1 MKNQPEEKPAA
12 GGGAA
17 TSTGSELA
25 RVLAILGVNLIFVMV
40 AVVFT
45 STGRGK
51 LPDLNFQTLMV
62 GLLPVSAAMGLML
75 GCRRLDLSLP
85 AVFALMIALRG
96 NPFIL
101 HGSEISRMGILCGIG
116 AGLGAASA
124 LVTWIG
130 RMASA
135 LWTALLAMAL
145 WAVLPQVSVLMPT
158 SGMWAWPV
166 ALAAALGALVVG
178 GMAMGLTGMVALP
191 STPPIIR
198 TGARGLSGL
207 VGAWMVAGVALAL
220 AAQSADAK
228 PMAGDPLAAYPAM
241 LAAGAL
247 GGAYILRGRW
257 GAVVAVALT
266 CVSHLAWAFTVS
278 TDFGSPLADALV
290 PMAAPLAAVPLY
302 LLVDRAIRSSTSES
316 APTGLLA

>member
-1 MKNQPEEKPAA
+1 MKNQPEEKPSA

-17 TSTGSELA
+17 STGSELA

-45 STGRGK
+45 STGRGSR
-51 LPDLNFQTLMV
+51 PDLNYQTLMV

-75 GCRRLDLSLP
+75 GCRRLDLALP

-96 NPFIL
+96 NSHLLP
-101 HGSEISRMGILCGIG
+101 GDEISRMGILCGIG
-116 AGLGAASA
+116 AGLGALSA

-135 LWTALLAMAL
+135 FWTALLAMAL
-145 WAVLPQVSVLMPT
+145 WAILPQVSVLMPA
-158 SGMWAWPV
+158 SGTWAWPA
-166 ALAAALGALVVG
+166 ALAASLSALVAG
-178 GMAMGLTGMVALP
+178 GMAMGATGMVALP
-191 STPPIIR
+191 STPPIVR

-207 VGAWMVAGVALAL
+207 VGAWMIAGVALAL
-220 AAQSADAK
+220 AAQSETAK
-228 PMAGDPLAAYPAM
+228 SMSDQPLAAYPAM
-241 LAAGAL
+241 LAAGAM

-266 CVSHLAWAFTVS
+266 CVAHLAWAFTVS
-278 TDFGSPLADALV
+278 TDFGSPLLDALV
-290 PMAAPLAAVPLY
+290 PMAVPLAAVPLY
-302 LLVDRAIRSSTSES
+302 LLIDRAIRSSTSES